1 MNFFNPIKQDN
12 NDFMFFFNEEYTEKI
27 DDYRMNDFKS
37 TEENSSKMG
46 SSMSVLAEDNFS
58 ISEKSTVI
66 TSFENELDNLA
77 FDIQSKINNG
87 RIENLVDEALDNVF
101 DGTIEKFRPIQHKT
115 KKTSAQND
123 YLDQA
128 LKECSEWEKPHMQNI
143 ADKLGLSYRQVYK
156 WYWDKIKK
164 TQNKCNKKVKHNKFE
179 DIETTFSTIMN

>member
-1 MNFFNPIKQDN
+1 MNDINQMNFFNPIKQDN

-115 KKTSAQND
+115 KKD
-123 YLDQA
+123 F
-128 LKECSEWEKPHMQNI
+128 CSK
-143 ADKLGLSYRQVYK
+143 
-156 WYWDKIKK
+156 
-164 TQNKCNKKVKHNKFE
+164 
-179 DIETTFSTIMN
+179 